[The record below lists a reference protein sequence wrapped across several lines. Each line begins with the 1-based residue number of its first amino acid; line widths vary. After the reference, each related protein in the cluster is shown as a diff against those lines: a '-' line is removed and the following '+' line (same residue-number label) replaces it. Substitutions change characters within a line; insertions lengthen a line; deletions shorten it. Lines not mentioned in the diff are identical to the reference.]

1 MERLDVALIQSGYAA
16 SRQRA
21 KELIQQGSVTINGT
35 VCTKAARSVSE
46 TDQLAVTDAGLQY
59 VGRGGLKLEAALP
72 LLGSFS
78 LQGAVCMDIGASTGG
93 FTDCMLQN
101 GAQKVYAVD
110 VGRDQLAQ
118 KLRQDARVV
127 NLEQTDIR
135 KLPETA
141 VAEPVSPIHI

>member
-46 TDQLAVTDAGLQY
+46 TDQLAVTDAGLRY

-72 LLGSFS
+72 LLGFFS
-78 LQGAVCMDIGASTGG
+78 LQGAVCMDICASTGG
-93 FTDCMLQN
+93 FTDCML
-101 GAQKVYAVD
+101 
-110 VGRDQLAQ
+110 
-118 KLRQDARVV
+118 
-127 NLEQTDIR
+127 
-135 KLPETA
+135 
-141 VAEPVSPIHI
+141 